1 MALLDILKNKDEA
14 ETKKVSKTKTVK
26 KAKTEKEPASKE
38 NLSNL
43 ARSQSAVLI
52 KKPLITEKAT
62 YLAESGKYIFIV
74 PEEANKIEIK
84 KAIQD
89 IYKVKVTKINII
101 NVKPKT
107 IGYGKNKGQT
117 KGMRKAIV
125 SVFPGQK
132 IDILK

>member
-14 ETKKVSKTKTVK
+14 ETKKVSKSKTAK
-26 KAKTEKEPASKE
+26 KPKAEVESASKE
-38 NLSNL
+38 NLNNL
-43 ARSQSAVLI
+43 AKAQSAVLI

-62 YLAESGKYIFIV
+62 YLSESGKYVFII
-74 PEEANKIEIK
+74 PADANKIEIK

-89 IYKVKVTKINII
+89 IYKVKVVKINII

-117 KGMRKAIV
+117 RNMRKAIV
-125 SVFPGQK
+125 TVLPGQK

>member
-14 ETKKVSKTKTVK
+14 ETKKTP
-26 KAKTEKEPASKE
+26 KAKKEKKEKTETAPKE
-38 NLSNL
+38 NLANL
-43 ARSQSAVLI
+43 AKAQSAVLI

-62 YLAESGKYIFIV
+62 YLSESGKYIFIV
-74 PEEANKIEIK
+74 PADANKVEIK
-84 KAIQD
+84 RAIQD
-89 IYKVKVTKINII
+89 IYKVKVTKINVI
-101 NVKPKT
+101 NVKPKS
-107 IGYGKNKGQT
+107 IGFGKNKGQT